1 MDSYI
6 LYNILEFIDN
16 YQVNDI
22 FDIKAYETNINDI
35 IDIELN
41 NQIIKEEKLKEEW
54 KDVFTNNVI
63 NNIINTIKISSIY
76 IQPELL
82 NYIKI
87 NTILNNFINIK
98 KKFIINL
105 EIKKL
110 FTKQYSQI
118 LRSRLSL
125 RNHIKYHNDI
135 LMPGT
140 ISLDFLIMKK
150 YYNYKFL
157 E

>member
-6 LYNILEFIDN
+6 IYNILEFIDN
-16 YQVNDI
+16 YQVNKV
-22 FDIKAYETNINDI
+22 FEIKPQETNINDL
-35 IDIELN
+35 IDIEYN

-54 KDVFTNNVI
+54 KDIFT
-63 NNIINTIKISSIY
+63 NNIINHIKISTIY
-76 IQPELL
+76 IQPILF
-82 NYIKI
+82 NYIKL
-87 NTILNNFINIK
+87 NKILNNFILFK
-98 KKFIINL
+98 KKFLINL
-105 EIKKL
+105 EIQKL

-125 RNHIKYHNDI
+125 KDHLKYHNEI

-140 ISLDFLIMKK
+140 LTLDFLIMKK
-150 YYNYKFL
+150 YHNYKFL

>member
-6 LYNILEFIDN
+6 IYNILEFIDY
-16 YQVNDI
+16 YQVNKV
-22 FDIKAYETNINDI
+22 FEIKPQETNIYDL
-35 IDIELN
+35 IDIEYN
-41 NQIIKEEKLKEEW
+41 NQIIKEEKLKEKW
-54 KDVFTNNVI
+54 KEIFT
-63 NNIINTIKISSIY
+63 NNIINNMKISTIY
-76 IQPELL
+76 IQPILF

-87 NTILNNFINIK
+87 NIILNNFILFK
-98 KKFIINL
+98 KKFLINL

-125 RNHIKYHNDI
+125 KDHLKYHNKI
-135 LMPGT
+135 VMPGT
-140 ISLDFLIMKK
+140 ISLDFIIMKK
-150 YYNYKFL
+150 YHNYKFL